1 MPFTWKKNTR
11 RNRFSQLVADHLQS
25 PKRGGSLVV
34 ETGFPTSII
43 DLYVRNRGRF
53 RKSSVKKQS
62 EFESND
68 SLSQVSPNPF
78 VGSGNW
84 TSGGTDHAQ
93 IDEIVEEID
102 EIVGVHSVTSDDNI
116 RNCIEVTEIEVEMVK
131 LNPVLVGVL
140 KGLLIMGLVL
150 LTKGFT
156 VGITVLAFV
165 LILLESV
172 AKRWSF
178 NETGDVRSLET
189 DTSFE
194 VLEIEEEYV
203 ESKADEVTSEG
214 LMELEI
220 KRKGS
225 RRAVMKSRMKKL
237 VLKKLRKSSTGSKE
251 EIVRASECSVS
262 KGQSLRIVKLDQ
274 GDIVEVEAKSS
285 GIECDG
291 EGLGRGMHRS
301 SGCLVLC
308 LVVLVGLIGGR
319 VLALVLAL
327 SWCLMLKKLQWR
339 NVKFPVS

>member
-1 MPFTWKKNTR
+1 MPFSWKKKTKL
-11 RNRFSQLVADHLQS
+11 NRFSQLVADHLQS

-62 EFESND
+62 ECEYES
-68 SLSQVSPNPF
+68 NPF
-78 VGSGNW
+78 VDSGNL
-84 TSGGTDHAQ
+84 TSGGSDHAQ
-93 IDEIVEEID
+93 IDEIVEENEEID
-102 EIVGVHSVTSDDNI
+102 ELVGVRSGTSVTGDDNI
-116 RNCIEVTEIEVEMVK
+116 RNCGEITELEVELSVEMVR

-140 KGLLIMGLVL
+140 KGLLVMGLVV

-156 VGITVLAFV
+156 IGITVLAFV

-172 AKRWSF
+172 AKRWSI
-178 NETGDVRSLET
+178 NGTGDVRSLEE
-189 DTSFE
+189 SE

-203 ESKADEVTSEG
+203 EPKPDEV
-214 LMELEI
+214 LEI

-237 VLKKLRKSSTGSKE
+237 VPKKLRKSSVGLKE
-251 EIVRASECSVS
+251 EIVKASECSGS
-262 KGQSLRIVKLDQ
+262 KGE
-274 GDIVEVEAKSS
+274 IVEVKVKSS

-291 EGLGRGMHRS
+291 EGLGKGVRSS

>member
-1 MPFTWKKNTR
+1 MPFSWKKKTK

-62 EFESND
+62 ECDYES
-68 SLSQVSPNPF
+68 NPF
-78 VGSGNW
+78 VDSGNL
-84 TSGGTDHAQ
+84 TSGGSDHAQ

-102 EIVGVHSVTSDDNI
+102 ELVGVRSVTGVDNL
-116 RNCIEVTEIEVEMVK
+116 RNCSEIEVELSVEMVR

-140 KGLLIMGLVL
+140 KGLLVMGLVV

-156 VGITVLAFV
+156 IGITVLAFV
-165 LILLESV
+165 LILMESV
-172 AKRWSF
+172 AKWRSF
-178 NETGDVRSLET
+178 NETGDVRSLEE
-189 DTSFE
+189 S
-194 VLEIEEEYV
+194 EEEYV
-203 ESKADEVTSEG
+203 ESKPDEVLEIEG
-214 LMELEI
+214 LMEPEI

-237 VLKKLRKSSTGSKE
+237 VPKKLRKSSVGLKE
-251 EIVRASECSVS
+251 EIVKASECSGS
-262 KGQSLRIVKLDQ
+262 KGE
-274 GDIVEVEAKSS
+274 IVEVEVKSS
-285 GIECDG
+285 GIRCDD
-291 EGLGRGMHRS
+291 EGLGRGVHRS

-339 NVKFPVS
+339 NVKFPIS